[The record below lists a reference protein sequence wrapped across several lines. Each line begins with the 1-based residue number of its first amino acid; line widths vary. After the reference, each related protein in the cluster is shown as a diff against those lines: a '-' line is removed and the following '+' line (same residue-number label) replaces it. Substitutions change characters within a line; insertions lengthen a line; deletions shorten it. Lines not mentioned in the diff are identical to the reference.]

1 MRLIQA
7 KNSTLRIVYKRL
19 MKEILALTIPFF
31 GIIFLGVL
39 ARFFGFFDHSAGR
52 ILSKFAFFFVLP
64 AFMFISIISTPFSDI
79 INLTFIL
86 RYEAVTII
94 VFLMGLLLSSSLQLS
109 STERGIFAL
118 NTAYPNYGYIGI
130 PLAILAFGE
139 DAIAPMAL
147 IMICDNLLLMILT
160 SFSARDTK
168 NTGILTSLSQSF
180 KSMGKNP
187 LILSVLTGFIFS
199 ALEVNIPSAPMFFL
213 DMLAGAAAPSAL
225 FALGITL
232 VGQPIKGALLEL
244 NAIVV
249 TKLLIHPMLMAS
261 IMLWGSDFDLVWIQ
275 TAILF
280 SCLPIAANVFAL
292 SEFYNSYQGRT
303 ATSIMISTL
312 FASVSVP
319 ATLYMI
325 TFLS

>member
-1 MRLIQA
+1 
-7 KNSTLRIVYKRL
+7 

-39 ARFFGFFDHSAGR
+39 ARFFGFFDHLAGR
-52 ILSKFAFFFVLP
+52 ILSRFAFFFVLP
-64 AFMFISIISTPFSDI
+64 AFMFISIISTPFSNI
-79 INLTFIL
+79 INLDFIL

-94 VFLMGLLLSSSLQLS
+94 VFLMGLILSSSLHLTG
-109 STERGIFAL
+109 TERGIFAL

-139 DAIAPMAL
+139 TAIAPMAL
-147 IMICDNLLLMILT
+147 IMICDNLLLMVLT
-160 SFSARDTK
+160 SFAARDTR
-168 NTGILTSLSQSF
+168 NTVILTSLSQSF

-187 LILSVLTGFIFS
+187 LILSVLAGFLFS
-199 ALEVNIPSAPMFFL
+199 AFEVNIPKAPMFFL

-232 VGQPIKGALLEL
+232 VGQPIKGAMLEL
-244 NAIVV
+244 KAIVV

-325 TFLS
+325 TFLSE